1 MTAIF
6 TSESAMKRACIVLSI
21 AVLASALLA
30 CKPEVGSEAWCKAM
44 RDKPRG
50 DWTVNEVAD
59 FAQSCIL
66 K

>member
-6 TSESAMKRACIVLSI
+6 PSEPAMKRIRIVLSI
-21 AVLASALLA
+21 AVLAGALLA

-44 RDKPRG
+44 GDKPRG
-50 DWTVNEVAD
+50 DWTVNEVTQ
-59 FAQSCIL
+59 FAKSCIL